1 MQKLILFISILL
13 LIINVGCNTPKHNP
27 MDHPVVELSL
37 VSQTPQNKFSFPKLY
52 STYPVFSTAEISN
65 KYYLEKLENFKGIPK
80 LDTFLIQ
87 TESFKS
93 GNFFGKI
100 ALYSDDNKDLSFYRD
115 SLKMFYDKNS
125 HNLNI
130 ISGFR
135 GNKQIII
142 ADLNNNKDFS
152 DDSILSFPKNK
163 DESIKNIDSVVEFKY
178 NLNDSVSTNFSKR
191 YIRIFPDSNSIYAKF
206 LKDSLNKSLAT
217 SFELM
222 DFMKGQLRI
231 DTLDYDVAIQ
241 GFVKNRTLIL
251 VKPINISLSDQDKV
265 FNENFYFSVGDTLI
279 LEDNFYKIDSLS
291 DNFRKLYFSLI
302 KNIDVYHGRR
312 LGVKMKNYNLTSLTK
327 DTTTIKEFS
336 KGKKFILLDFWG
348 TWCVPCLELLPNL
361 KKFHQENDNVSIIS
375 IALDESIDVVK
386 DYSEKEAM
394 YWNHAYVDRNN
405 RKGIITDLRVE
416 SYPTFI
422 LLNDKLKILY
432 KGAGETALE
441 NIEKI
446 LRSKK

>member
-52 STYPVFSTAEISN
+52 STYPVFSTAEISK

-191 YIRIFPDSNSIYAKF
+191 HIRIFPDSNSIYAKF

-231 DTLDYDVAIQ
+231 DTLDYDV
-241 GFVKNRTLIL
+241 V
-251 VKPINISLSDQDKV
+251 
-265 FNENFYFSVGDTLI
+265 
-279 LEDNFYKIDSLS
+279 
-291 DNFRKLYFSLI
+291 
-302 KNIDVYHGRR
+302 
-312 LGVKMKNYNLTSLTK
+312 
-327 DTTTIKEFS
+327 
-336 KGKKFILLDFWG
+336 
-348 TWCVPCLELLPNL
+348 
-361 KKFHQENDNVSIIS
+361 
-375 IALDESIDVVK
+375 
-386 DYSEKEAM
+386 
-394 YWNHAYVDRNN
+394 
-405 RKGIITDLRVE
+405 
-416 SYPTFI
+416 
-422 LLNDKLKILY
+422 
-432 KGAGETALE
+432 
-441 NIEKI
+441 
-446 LRSKK
+446 

>member
-1 MQKLILFISILL
+1 
-13 LIINVGCNTPKHNP
+13 
-27 MDHPVVELSL
+27 
-37 VSQTPQNKFSFPKLY
+37 
-52 STYPVFSTAEISN
+52 
-65 KYYLEKLENFKGIPK
+65 
-80 LDTFLIQ
+80 
-87 TESFKS
+87 
-93 GNFFGKI
+93 
-100 ALYSDDNKDLSFYRD
+100 
-115 SLKMFYDKNS
+115 
-125 HNLNI
+125 
-130 ISGFR
+130 
-135 GNKQIII
+135 
-142 ADLNNNKDFS
+142 
-152 DDSILSFPKNK
+152 
-163 DESIKNIDSVVEFKY
+163 
-178 NLNDSVSTNFSKR
+178 
-191 YIRIFPDSNSIYAKF
+191 
-206 LKDSLNKSLAT
+206 
-217 SFELM
+217 M
-222 DFMKGQLRI
+222 DFMKGQLGI

-348 TWCVPCLELLPNL
+348 TWCVPCLDLLPNF

-432 KGAGETALE
+432 KGAGEIALE